1 MSSDMRTSSVQRFTG
16 CVKWFNNKSGY
27 GFVTGSSGDIQG
39 KDIFVHHSSI
49 SVSNQQYKYLVQGE
63 YVEFEIVQLDDTS
76 IHQFQTKSVTGIN
89 QGKLMCET
97 HFDIRSNRH
106 KVKSDDNDA
115 MTASKTP
122 RKRITGNRVRGAG
135 PRGDA
140 PAPAPTPV
148 SSVSRDNETQALA
161 E

>member
-1 MSSDMRTSSVQRFTG
+1 MGTSSSVQRFTG

-27 GFVTGSSGDIQG
+27 GFVTASSGNIHG

-63 YVEFEIVQLDDTS
+63 YVEFEVSQLDNDS
-76 IHQFQTKSVTGIN
+76 MHQFQTKSITGIN

-97 HFDIRSNRH
+97 HFDMRNNRQ
-106 KVKSDDNDA
+106 KVKGDDNDA
-115 MTASKTP
+115 IAAPKAPHKRMTGT
-122 RKRITGNRVRGAG
+122 RVRGSG

-140 PAPAPTPV
+140 ETSAPKSVA
-148 SSVSRDNETQALA
+148 SSTKDAQEIA